1 MGAWAVVLQSIS
13 ADNIPVSGF
22 NYIHASVS
30 HPLPF
35 KQSYYFARDDRVY
48 KAFTTRLQQHKT
60 DIDRKCPRQLRH
72 QLAILKSGFEG
83 RKITF
88 RVRPASSFAYCQP
101 KTDIFPFL

>member
-1 MGAWAVVLQSIS
+1 MMGAWAVVLQSIS

-22 NYIHASVS
+22 NYIHALAS

-48 KAFTTRLQQHKT
+48 TAFITRLEQHQT
-60 DIDRKCPRQLRH
+60 EIDRKCPRQLRY
-72 QLAILKSGFEG
+72 QLAILKLGFEG

-88 RVRPASSFAYCQP
+88 RVRPALSLAYYHP
-101 KTDIFPFL
+101 